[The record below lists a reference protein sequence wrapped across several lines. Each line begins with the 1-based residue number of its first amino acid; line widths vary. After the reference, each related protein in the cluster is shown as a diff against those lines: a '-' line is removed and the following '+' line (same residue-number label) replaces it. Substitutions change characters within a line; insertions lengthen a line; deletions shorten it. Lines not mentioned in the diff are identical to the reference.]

1 MTKHLLSSVEE
12 QKRVIKVQKSIT
24 YSFNPKNNTNN
35 INVKKITIYDK
46 DFLSNYV
53 SYKLEKRFQELLIL
67 IKKIL
72 EDDTSEESS
81 GRCIDLINQYE
92 DILENKYKHYLKIK
106 KYQKFIDKIIL
117 LRKYVDVNTIVNE
130 EELNY
135 NISGGRRWQDIKKM
149 KMQKNMKINMG

>member
-1 MTKHLLSSVEE
+1 MTKHLLSSVN
-12 QKRVIKVQKSIT
+12 QTKKVIKVQKSIT
-24 YSFNPKNNTNN
+24 YSFSPNSNTNSV
-35 INVKKITIYDK
+35 NVKKITIYDK

-106 KYQKFIDKIIL
+106 KYQMFIDKIML

-135 NISGGRRWQDIKKM
+135 NISGGRR
-149 KMQKNMKINMG
+149 

>member
-135 NISGGRRWQDIKKM
+135 NISGGRR
-149 KMQKNMKINMG
+149 